1 MNLDSTVLL
10 AHMRRGR
17 EYSATYLAHQLG
29 QPPSFIREL
38 LCELAQDGRVQMSS
52 RSSRII
58 LFRLVENPALDHGQS
73 PDDDPIKPTSVA
85 TFPVTRNVGGELTD
99 YEASLVRHRA
109 LAMLGRGSR

>member
-1 MNLDSTVLL
+1 MNLESTVLL

-29 QPPSFIREL
+29 QSPSSIREL
-38 LCELAQDGRVQMSS
+38 LCELAQEGRVHMSS

-58 LFRLVENPALDHGQS
+58 LFRLAEPLVSDRGSS
-73 PDDDPIKPTSVA
+73 PDEGLIEPTSVA
-85 TFPVTRNVGGELTD
+85 TFPVTRNVGGVLTD
-99 YEASLVRHRA
+99 YDASLARHRA